1 MKLLSALAL
10 AAMFAAPAAFA
21 KSATFDVANKTKATL
36 TAIYGGPSS
45 SDEWSD
51 NFLSERIAPGET
63 VTITITDM
71 VGCKYDF
78 KYDFADRQSYEEYEI
93 DICKIN
99 GQSFEIK

>member
-1 MKLLSALAL
+1 MKKFSALAL
-10 AAMFAAPAAFA
+10 AAMLVAPSAFA
-21 KSATFDVANKTKATL
+21 RDASFEVVNRTKATL
-36 TAIYGGPSS
+36 SAIYGGPSS

-63 VTITITDM
+63 VTITITAM
-71 VGCKYDF
+71 NGCLYDF
-78 KYDFADRQSYEEYEI
+78 KYDFSDRDSYEEYKI